1 MTRQDDST
9 SHIMDPPQISRGQ
22 IQADATTSCVLLE
35 TQRLVVAAQSG
46 SQAAFS
52 ELFSRYSQRMYR
64 TVFAITKNAADAEDA
79 MQESFLRAFTAINRF
94 EGRAMF
100 YTWLTRIAINSALMI
115 VRKRR
120 TRPEFSLGTSFEL
133 GDDIAPM
140 DFRDPSPDPEQI
152 CSQRQRCAKLIQAID
167 RLAPNLRDVARTRL
181 MEECSVRDLAAKFNI
196 SEAATKSRLYRARV
210 RLGGVP
216 IARREASVAFR
227 GSSI

>member
-9 SHIMDPPQISRGQ
+9 SHIIDPPQISHGQ
-22 IQADATTSCVLLE
+22 NQVDATKSCVLLE

-100 YTWLTRIAINSALMI
+100 
-115 VRKRR
+115 
-120 TRPEFSLGTSFEL
+120 
-133 GDDIAPM
+133 
-140 DFRDPSPDPEQI
+140 
-152 CSQRQRCAKLIQAID
+152 
-167 RLAPNLRDVARTRL
+167 
-181 MEECSVRDLAAKFNI
+181 
-196 SEAATKSRLYRARV
+196 
-210 RLGGVP
+210 
-216 IARREASVAFR
+216 
-227 GSSI
+227 

>member
-1 MTRQDDST
+1 
-9 SHIMDPPQISRGQ
+9 
-22 IQADATTSCVLLE
+22 
-35 TQRLVVAAQSG
+35 
-46 SQAAFS
+46 
-52 ELFSRYSQRMYR
+52 
-64 TVFAITKNAADAEDA
+64 

-100 YTWLTRIAINSALMI
+100 YTRLTRIAINSALMI

-152 CSQRQRCAKLIQAID
+152 CSQRQRCAKLIRAID

-181 MEECSVRDLAAKFNI
+181 IEEECSVRDLAAKFNI
-196 SEAATKSRLYRARV
+196 SEAATKSTLYRARV
-210 RLGGVP
+210 RLGAFP
-216 IARREASVAFR
+216 LIARREASVAFR